1 MHANLYEPIRKWIS
15 EQLNTEITFDQV
27 ANEVLLMELQQ
38 EPLDPVIRKWIEAAL
53 DEIKA
58 AGEEKEDV

>member
-38 EPLDPVIRKWIEAAL
+38 DPLDPVIRKWIEAAL
-53 DEIKA
+53 EEINA
-58 AGEEKEDV
+58 AQEDV

>member
-15 EQLNTEITFDQV
+15 EQLNTKITFDQV
-27 ANEVLLMELQQ
+27 ANEVLLMEMGH
-38 EPLDPVIRKWIEAAL
+38 EPLDPVIRKWIGAAL

-58 AGEEKEDV
+58 AQEVKEDV